1 MELKGSVFIITG
13 GASGLGQATAEV
25 FSEAGARVALFD
37 VAKEAGQA
45 VADEVGGTFYEV
57 DVTQEQQVQHAV
69 KQVVQRYGSLH
80 GAVNCAGVGVAARV
94 LSRRGPHPL
103 DLFQRVLTV
112 NVVGTFNVIRWVAE
126 VLAKAP
132 AVNADGERGVIV
144 NTASIAAFDGQIGQA
159 AYSASK
165 GAIVSMTLPIA
176 RELAEFGV
184 RVVSIAPGVFDTPML
199 GMLPEAARQSLG
211 AQVPFP
217 ARLGQPRE
225 YGLMARHIVE
235 NVMINGETIRLDGA
249 LRMAPR

>member
-1 MELKGSVFIITG
+1 MFIITG